1 MNSGL
6 IFRPSHFT
14 AVLIC
19 ALFASIVFGI
29 TMRSSRKAMMRYGA
43 WCFVL
48 FTGSVIVA
56 SWVMAL
62 IAR

>member
-1 MNSGL
+1 
-6 IFRPSHFT
+6 
-14 AVLIC
+14 
-19 ALFASIVFGI
+19 
-29 TMRSSRKAMMRYGA
+29 MMRYGA

-48 FTGSVIVA
+48 FTGSVILA